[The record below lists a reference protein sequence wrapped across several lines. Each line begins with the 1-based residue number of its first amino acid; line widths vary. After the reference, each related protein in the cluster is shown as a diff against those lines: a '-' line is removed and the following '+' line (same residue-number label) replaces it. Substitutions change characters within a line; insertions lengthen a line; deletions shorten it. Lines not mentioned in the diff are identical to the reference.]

1 MKTLTI
7 KDLCVTTELD
17 NAAMSSVRGGTYK
30 GGSSWLVPGYGGSS
44 KHDFSFDAQQL
55 TSQHQ
60 ENMNVTGNNAAFV
73 SGIQSTFKPVQ
84 SSSNSISF

>member
-7 KDLCVTTELD
+7 KDLPVTTELD
-17 NAAMSSVRGGTYK
+17 NVTMSYIRGGTYK
-30 GGSSWLVPGYGGSS
+30 GGSGWLVSGYGGSS

-55 TSQHQ
+55 TSQNQ
-60 ENMNVTGNNAAFV
+60 ENMNVTGNNVAFV
-73 SGIQSTFKPVQ
+73 SGIESTFKPLQ

>member
-7 KDLCVTTELD
+7 KDLSITTELD
-17 NAAMSSVRGGTYK
+17 TAAMTAVRGGTYK
-30 GGSSWLVPGYGGSS
+30 GGSGWLVSGYGGSS

-55 TSQHQ
+55 TSQNQ
-60 ENMNVTGNNAAFV
+60 ENLNVTGNNTAFV
-73 SGIQSTFKPVQ
+73 SGIQSTFKPTQ